1 MGHDIKVNL
10 PGLRRLS
17 RDITKVAGQA
27 DEAKKVL
34 SGVWANTGR
43 ADSDTMGRL
52 PPTEA
57 SELLEAVA
65 GELRGDG
72 EKVLHTADRWE
83 QLESALAEGL
93 RHLEEK
99 LQ

>member
-1 MGHDIKVNL
+1 MPEDIKVNV
-10 PGLRRLS
+10 PGVRKLS
-17 RDITKVAGQA
+17 RAIDRVAGQA

-34 SGVWANTGR
+34 AGVWANTGR

-52 PPTEA
+52 PPSEA

-65 GELRGDG
+65 SELRGHG
-72 EKVLHTADRWE
+72 VKVLHTADRWE
-83 QLESALAEGL
+83 QFDSAVQEGMRYLERL
-93 RHLEEK
+93 